1 MIKVLVLQ
9 RESLVARD
17 VPSLSVSARVVEVLD
32 YLKDTKYLDYFTIS
46 EKDPLAYSAVKF
58 VDFIFF
64 SKHNSLEALELIKFA
79 NKNGVKTIYDIDD
92 WIFSFPSYSGGT
104 KNNKLEI
111 IKEII
116 SLVDYVTVANEVILT
131 HLNSYRIDSI
141 LIPNGIYLEKYLTNK
156 NLEQLSKYQRKKKI
170 VFTNA
175 DLLKVDKSKDMLINV
190 LQEFFTKNPDFI
202 LDFYGDPFPEMFSM
216 PFLHFTNRI
225 SYDDYM
231 HSLINGDY
239 IFAITP
245 LGGDEEDKD
254 SSFFNSCKN
263 PFKYFNY
270 ATALIPCIYS
280 DTYIYRNV
288 IEHNKT
294 GILIQ
299 NNYSEWIYSLNELSN
314 NKNLAKKIALN
325 SYQDVKEN
333 HHIKIAANILK
344 ERIFCEIF

>member
-32 YLKDTKYLDYFTIS
+32 YLKDTNYLDYFTMS

-58 VDFIFF
+58 VDFIFL

-111 IKEII
+111 IKEVI
-116 SLVDYVTVANEVILT
+116 SLVSYVTVANEVILT
-131 HLNSYRIDSI
+131 HMNLYRTDSI
-141 LIPNGIYLEKYLTNK
+141 LIPNGIYLEKYLTDK
-156 NLEQLSKYQRKKKI
+156 NIEQLSKYKRKKKI

-225 SYDDYM
+225 SYDNYM

-245 LGGDEEDKD
+245 LGGDEENED

-288 IEHNKT
+288 IENNET

-299 NNYSEWIYSLNELSN
+299 NNYTEWIYSLNELSN
-314 NKNLAKKIALN
+314 NKDLGKKIALN
-325 SYQDVKEN
+325 SYQDVKEK

-344 ERIFCEIF
+344 ERIFDEVF

>member
-1 MIKVLVLQ
+1 MIKILVLQ

-32 YLKDTKYLDYFTIS
+32 YLKDSKDLDYFTMS
-46 EKDPLAYSAVKF
+46 EKDPLVFKALKF
-58 VDFIFF
+58 VDFVFF
-64 SKHNSLEALELIKFA
+64 SKHNSLEALEIIKIA

-104 KNNKLEI
+104 KNNKLEV

-116 SLVDYVTVANEVILT
+116 SLADYITVANEVILN
-131 HLNSYRIDSI
+131 HMNLYRSDSI

-156 NLEQLSKYQRKKKI
+156 NIDQLSKYKRKKKI

-190 LQEFFTKNPDFI
+190 LQEFFTKNPDFV
-202 LDFYGDPFPEMFSM
+202 LDFYGDPFPEIFSM

-225 SYDDYM
+225 SYDNYM

-239 IFAITP
+239 LFAITP
-245 LGGDEEDKD
+245 LGGEEENED
-254 SSFFNSCKN
+254 SRFFNNCKN

-288 IEHNKT
+288 IENNKT

-299 NNYSEWIYSLNELSN
+299 NNYSEWIYSLNELSQN
-314 NKNLAKKIALN
+314 RDLGKRIALN
-325 SYQDVKEN
+325 SYEDVKEN

-344 ERIFCEIF
+344 KRIFNEIL